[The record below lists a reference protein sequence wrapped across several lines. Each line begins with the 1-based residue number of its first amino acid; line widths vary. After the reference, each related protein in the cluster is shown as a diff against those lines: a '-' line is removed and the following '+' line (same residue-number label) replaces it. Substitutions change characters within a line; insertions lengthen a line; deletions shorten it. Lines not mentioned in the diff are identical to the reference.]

1 MNCSYKLC
9 LRLCYYGLFNINHFS
24 FTMIY
29 QIIDVII
36 IKEVSLRSAALKK
49 ANVECKTTSNKLQK
63 IEDTSF
69 NLAKAVFGFRKY
81 S

>member
-1 MNCSYKLC
+1 
-9 LRLCYYGLFNINHFS
+9 
-24 FTMIY
+24 MIY